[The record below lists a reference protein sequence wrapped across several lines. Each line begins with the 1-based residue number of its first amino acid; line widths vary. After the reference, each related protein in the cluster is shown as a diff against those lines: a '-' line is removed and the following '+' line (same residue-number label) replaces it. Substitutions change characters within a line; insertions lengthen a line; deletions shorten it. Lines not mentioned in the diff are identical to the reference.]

1 MGRQIKY
8 LKKNKKK
15 NQIEYL
21 TTLLELLHLF
31 RSKIKARLFRYSIC
45 KKKIKEC
52 FLLT

>member
-15 NQIEYL
+15 QIEYL

-31 RSKIKARLFRYSIC
+31 
-45 KKKIKEC
+45 
-52 FLLT
+52 